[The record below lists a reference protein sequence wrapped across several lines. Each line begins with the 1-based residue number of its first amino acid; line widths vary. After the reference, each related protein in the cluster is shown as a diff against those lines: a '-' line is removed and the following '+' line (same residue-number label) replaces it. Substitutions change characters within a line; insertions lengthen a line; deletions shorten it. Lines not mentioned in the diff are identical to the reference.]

1 MESKKNADQKPCT
14 YIISLKPLHVI
25 TTHSDD
31 EASLSDNT
39 STLVIEHTPKSTYHF
54 APDTIDTVSITT
66 TTNLDS
72 SSKYP
77 INPDN
82 SESDFT
88 SHPTSTPTAPPH
100 SLCSP
105 TTRGDNGSIKEAL
118 AIPRLQLLSLQ
129 AFMTR
134 NIPPDT
140 IITHYHNQQISSH
153 SLHTT
158 APATWLNDEVINFY
172 LAYLTHQDHLDKDG
186 TSRHRHHFFNSFFVT
201 KLLDEGQSNQYAYRN
216 VMRWSRKVYS
226 SDLFQ
231 LHKIFFPCNIS

>member
-129 AFMTR
+129 AFMIETYR
-134 NIPPDT
+134 QTQLSPIT
-140 IITHYHNQQISSH
+140 IISRY
-153 SLHTT
+153 LHTRYIPLHQQHGST
-158 APATWLNDEVINFY
+158 MRLSIFILHISLIKITSIRMVHPVI
-172 LAYLTHQDHLDKDG
+172 G
-186 TSRHRHHFFNSFFVT
+186 TTFSIAS
-201 KLLDEGQSNQYAYRN
+201 L
-216 VMRWSRKVYS
+216 
-226 SDLFQ
+226 
-231 LHKIFFPCNIS
+231 